1 MSTQVKNV
9 ALIGASGNLGVVIQ
23 DHFLAQK
30 DSPLHL
36 SVLTRENSGAKF
48 SKGLN
53 VISTDY
59 SPESLER
66 GLRGQDVVIMLLPP
80 ESTVDHES
88 VIDAAVKAGVKR
100 FFPSEYGVRTY
111 HPAFADSVLLATK
124 KRSIVKHLEKT
135 QDIMSWTG
143 IICNPWVDFCVI
155 DGLLGFDMKER
166 KARIYNGGDVP
177 FSTGLR
183 DLAAQSLYAL
193 ITNPERLEEAKN
205 QYIHVASYT
214 VTQNEIL
221 DVVKKLTGQEW
232 QVENATSEGVMPE
245 ALEDIKKGLNWGL
258 GHQVQAILFS
268 YDSEGHG
275 IGDFR
280 PLGIWNEKL
289 GLSKSTLEQD
299 LKGPLTG
306 DWKGFV
312 HRQPDELP
320 NYELKRDRRR
330 STGL

>member
-1 MSTQVKNV
+1 M
-9 ALIGASGNLGVVIQ
+9 
-23 DHFLAQK
+23 
-30 DSPLHL
+30 
-36 SVLTRENSGAKF
+36 
-48 SKGLN
+48 
-53 VISTDY
+53 
-59 SPESLER
+59 
-66 GLRGQDVVIMLLPP
+66 
-80 ESTVDHES
+80 
-88 VIDAAVKAGVKR
+88 
-100 FFPSEYGVRTY
+100 
-111 HPAFADSVLLATK
+111 
-124 KRSIVKHLEKT
+124 
-135 QDIMSWTG
+135 
-143 IICNPWVDFCVI
+143 CNPWVDFCVI

-289 GLSKSTLEQD
+289 GLTKSSLEQD

-306 DWKGFV
+306 DWKGIV

>member
-1 MSTQVKNV
+1 
-9 ALIGASGNLGVVIQ
+9 
-23 DHFLAQK
+23 
-30 DSPLHL
+30 
-36 SVLTRENSGAKF
+36 
-48 SKGLN
+48 
-53 VISTDY
+53 
-59 SPESLER
+59 
-66 GLRGQDVVIMLLPP
+66 
-80 ESTVDHES
+80 
-88 VIDAAVKAGVKR
+88 
-100 FFPSEYGVRTY
+100 
-111 HPAFADSVLLATK
+111 
-124 KRSIVKHLEKT
+124 
-135 QDIMSWTG
+135 
-143 IICNPWVDFCVI
+143 
-155 DGLLGFDMKER
+155 MKER

-221 DVVKKLTGQEW
+221 DVVTKLTGQEW
-232 QVENATSEGVMPE
+232 QVENVTSERVMPE

-268 YDSEGHG
+268 YDSDGHG

-289 GLSKSTLEQD
+289 GLPKSTLEQD

-306 DWKGFV
+306 DWKGIV
-312 HRQPDELP
+312 HWQPDELP
-320 NYELKRDRRR
+320 NYKLKKDRDR
-330 STGL
+330 STRQ

>member
-36 SVLTRENSGAKF
+36 SVLTRENSVSRAR
-48 SKGLN
+48 
-53 VISTDY
+53 V
-59 SPESLER
+59 ER
-66 GLRGQDVVIMLLPP
+66 TDVVIMLLPP

-320 NYELKRDRRR
+320 NYELKRDRHR

>member
-48 SKGLN
+48 SKGLS

-80 ESTVDHES
+80 ESTVDHET

-135 QDIMSWTG
+135 QDIMS
-143 IICNPWVDFCVI
+143 
-155 DGLLGFDMKER
+155 
-166 KARIYNGGDVP
+166 
-177 FSTGLR
+177 
-183 DLAAQSLYAL
+183 
-193 ITNPERLEEAKN
+193 
-205 QYIHVASYT
+205 
-214 VTQNEIL
+214 
-221 DVVKKLTGQEW
+221 
-232 QVENATSEGVMPE
+232 
-245 ALEDIKKGLNWGL
+245 
-258 GHQVQAILFS
+258 
-268 YDSEGHG
+268 
-275 IGDFR
+275 
-280 PLGIWNEKL
+280 
-289 GLSKSTLEQD
+289 
-299 LKGPLTG
+299 
-306 DWKGFV
+306 
-312 HRQPDELP
+312 
-320 NYELKRDRRR
+320 
-330 STGL
+330 